1 MKDKGR
7 YELPKNVKETL
18 LRRLSALADEPA
30 EQAEYARHLLE
41 SERDK
46 QVVVEALRVLQDF
59 PDEANRPLL
68 LQAYAYYGESG
79 SKRDP
84 GMYLRMAI
92 LRALRPVARQADMA
106 LVEQAALTYEAMP
119 SRHDAEGAELRALAL
134 SIMNDLDEAKA
145 AYFAVKLLVDKVNSE
160 MSGEPALTAA
170 KILAAQDQPLP
181 LYEYLVSSGDKSP
194 EVAAA
199 CLRGLAGLP
208 ETLLEKLVKLFRLSS
223 SEVILLG
230 LFDLL
235 LAHPKGESFS
245 GVFTDFLAT
254 TTSFDLYRYVTLA
267 LVTSGKAQLLGG
279 FLDRV
284 KAEKD
289 PLKREIVVEMLPLIQ
304 GSDHKAQVA
313 AVLEKFGH
321 IKR

>member
-1 MKDKGR
+1 M
-7 YELPKNVKETL
+7 PKNVKETL
-18 LRRLSALADEPA
+18 LRRLNALADELE
-30 EQAEYARHLLE
+30 EQAAYARRLLE

-46 QVVVEALRVLQDF
+46 QVVEAALRVLQDF
-59 PDEANRPLL
+59 PDPSNRPLL
-68 LQAYAYYGESG
+68 PQAYAYYAENG

-84 GMYLRMAI
+84 GMYLRAAI
-92 LRALRPVARQADMA
+92 LRALRPLTRQADMP
-106 LVEQAALTYEAMP
+106 LIEQAALTYEAMP

-134 SIMNDLDEAKA
+134 SIMNDLDEARA
-145 AYFAVKLLVDKVNSE
+145 AYFAVKLLVDKVTSE

-170 KILAAQDQPLP
+170 KILAAQDQALP
-181 LYEYLVSSGDKSP
+181 LYEYLVSPGDKSP

-208 ETLLEKLVKLFRLSS
+208 EALLERLVGLYRYSS

-235 LAHPKGESFS
+235 LAHPKGEDFS
-245 GVFTDFLAT
+245 EVFSHFLAT

-267 LVTSGKAQLLGG
+267 LVTSGKPPLLGG
-279 FLDRV
+279 FLERV
-284 KAEKD
+284 KSERD
-289 PLKREIVVEMLPLIQ
+289 PLKREIVAELLPLIQ
-304 GSDHKAQVA
+304 GNDHKAQVT
-313 AVLEKFGH
+313 AVLEKFGY